1 MVHSPYIIISF
12 LDGKFDCE
20 PIHVCVARLLTVGA
34 FASHGFFLIL
44 HAVLKFLLML
54 WYVSAHQMGLVSILF
69 LCTEQALWLVA

>member
-1 MVHSPYIIISF
+1 VYMVHSPYIIISFF

-34 FASHGFFLIL
+34 FASHGFFFNP
-44 HAVLKFLLML
+44 ACCSD
-54 WYVSAHQMGLVSILF
+54 VSARQMGLVSILF